1 MASHNF
7 LRTIADVS
15 KIITPI
21 DSTIRFPEVL
31 DLLIEKYD
39 NAIDVFCEL
48 IRESET
54 SADVLRKIRTPDRD
68 ADERM
73 ALLKMY
79 RRCVSPVLDTET
91 TKKIKKI
98 DNETLIEA
106 YDKTFKP
113 IAKLKNQF
121 GNLPKEYKYALAALV
136 GEYDTRGQLGYQL
149 TGAFFDWFE
158 DHFAGRYTIE
168 GPRGA
173 GRDIELSEIYPDFKG
188 SFPCDFVIRRAADNE
203 VLAVGFARY
212 DSTRGGAQSDDRT
225 GGNANKVEKAKAFDK
240 FAKTRVKLIFLS
252 DGPGLL
258 HGDTWKE
265 ACDLDGQWNGRVR
278 VTTLKLADSRI
289 TDKWLEG

>member
-1 MASHNF
+1 MSEHKF

-31 DLLIEKYD
+31 DILIEKYD

-48 IRESET
+48 IEESET
-54 SADVLRKIRTPDRD
+54 SAEILDKIRSPKRD
-68 ADERM
+68 ANERM

-91 TKKIKKI
+91 TKKIKKVST
-98 DNETLIEA
+98 ETLVET
-106 YDKTFKP
+106 YGKTFKP
-113 IAKLKNQF
+113 IGKLKSQF
-121 GNLPKEYKYALAALV
+121 GDLPTEFRYALAALI

-158 DHFAGRYTIE
+158 EHFNDQYIIE

-173 GRDIELSEIYPDFKG
+173 GKDIELSEVYPEFKG
-188 SFPCDFVIRRAADNE
+188 SFPCDFVIRRVSDKE

-225 GGNANKVEKAKAFDK
+225 GGNANKVEKAKAFD
-240 FAKTRVKLIFLS
+240 AVTPSNLKLLFLS
-252 DGPGLL
+252 DGPGLM
-258 HGDTWKE
+258 HGDTWE
-265 ACDLDGQWNGRVR
+265 ESCELDGRWDGRVR
-278 VTTLKLADSRI
+278 VVTLKLAETRI
-289 TDKWLEG
+289 TPEWLES